1 MLYCHVLRDIDAPRY
16 QHIELVIFFFSLLSA
31 LRYLPSSNT
40 CSMSGLR
47 RRIFGPG
54 DDDSSPGSTRA
65 PSPAPAIRA
74 STASNDVDGS
84 NEEADLVSVPL
95 AKLQSLNSY
104 VNDRADKLKTRSKH
118 GKGIKKRY
126 IFGLGGIF
134 GLLLA
139 GFFAANETDVFDLSQ
154 LQHMNLDSI
163 IDVLPAGLIKDAH
176 ELQVWSALDSPVLN
190 HTDVKK
196 AAYMTLSALTE
207 KGKRHGVIRLVR
219 RRAGRTSRRNRGNTS
234 CHHDTRRYLDW
245 T

>member
-1 MLYCHVLRDIDAPRY
+1 
-16 QHIELVIFFFSLLSA
+16 
-31 LRYLPSSNT
+31 
-40 CSMSGLR
+40 MSGLR

-54 DDDSSPGSTRA
+54 DDDSSPASTRA

-74 STASNDVDGS
+74 RSADNDGAADS
-84 NEEADLVSVPL
+84 EEADLVSVPL
-95 AKLQSLNSY
+95 AKLESLNSY
-104 VNDRADKLKTRSKH
+104 VTDTADKLKSRSKH

-139 GFFAANETDVFDLSQ
+139 GFFAANEADVFDLSQ

-176 ELQVWSALDSPVLN
+176 ELQVWSAPDSPVLN

-196 AAYMTLSALTE
+196 DAYMALSALTE
-207 KGKRHGVIRLVR
+207 KRKRYRVVRLVR
-219 RRAGRTSRRNRGNTS
+219 RGACGASRRHRGYAP
-234 CHHDTRRYLDW
+234 CHYDSRRYIDW

>member
-1 MLYCHVLRDIDAPRY
+1 
-16 QHIELVIFFFSLLSA
+16 
-31 LRYLPSSNT
+31 
-40 CSMSGLR
+40 MSGLR
-47 RRIFGPG
+47 RRIFGAG
-54 DDDSSPGSTRA
+54 VDDDDSPASTRA
-65 PSPAPAIRA
+65 PSPAPAIRTRSAGDDDA
-74 STASNDVDGS
+74 SS

-95 AKLQSLNSY
+95 AKLESLNSY
-104 VNDRADKLKTRSKH
+104 VTDTAEKLKTRSKH

-176 ELQVWSALDSPVLN
+176 ELQVWSVLDFPLSN

-196 AAYMTLSALTE
+196 EAYLTLSALTE
-207 KGKRHGVIRLVR
+207 KRKRYGVIRLLR
-219 RRAGRTSRRNRGNTS
+219 RRAGRTSRRYRSHPS
-234 CHHDTRRYLDW
+234 CHHDSRCHIDW

>member
-1 MLYCHVLRDIDAPRY
+1 MA
-16 QHIELVIFFFSLLSA
+16 
-31 LRYLPSSNT
+31 
-40 CSMSGLR
+40 GLR

-54 DDDSSPGSTRA
+54 VDDDDSAARA
-65 PSPAPAIRA
+65 PSPAPTIRRRA
-74 STASNDVDGS
+74 TDNDAVNG

-95 AKLQSLNSY
+95 AKLESLNSY
-104 VNDRADKLKTRSKH
+104 VSDTADKLKSRSKH
-118 GKGIKKRY
+118 GKGLKKRY

-139 GFFAANETDVFDLSQ
+139 GFFAANEADVFDLSQ

-176 ELQVWSALDSPVLN
+176 ELQVCSALDSPVLN

-196 AAYMTLSALTE
+196 DAYMALSALTE
-207 KGKRHGVIRLVR
+207 KRKRYRVVRLVR
-219 RRAGRTSRRNRGNTS
+219 CGTRRAGRRHRSYPSCDHDSRR
-234 CHHDTRRYLDW
+234 HLDW